1 MKGWFRTLAIVTPL
15 LHLLNVLV
23 LANWADVGAAAF
35 GDDSL
40 KFNAGGFLGDAYQYG
55 TTADKVWYTSVVVAF
70 YLSIVL
76 VLTALTGVGTR
87 VRPVRPVA
95 SSTAGTPSTLPSTL
109 VAAVPA
115 STPTPSTPAPNSGGD
130 LPPPP
135 PPAV

>member
-23 LANWADVGAAAF
+23 LADWADVGMSAF
-35 GDDSL
+35 GDDAL

-55 TTADKVWYTSVVVAF
+55 TTADKVWYTSVVATF

-76 VLTALTGVGTR
+76 VLAALSGVGTR
-87 VRPVRPVA
+87 VRPLR
-95 SSTAGTPSTLPSTL
+95 STASTNPANSTADGTPTVM
-109 VAAVPA
+109 VAATPA
-115 STPTPSTPAPNSGGD
+115 STSPVPTPVPGSD

-135 PPAV
+135 PPSV

>member
-35 GDDSL
+35 GDDAL

-55 TTADKVWYTSVVVAF
+55 TTADKVWYTSVVATF

-76 VLTALTGVGTR
+76 LLTALSGVGTR

-95 SSTAGTPSTLPSTL
+95 GPVVGAPATV

-115 STPTPSTPAPNSGGD
+115 SAPTPPAPATHPGVSGGD

-135 PPAV
+135 PPSV